1 MQSILLFFE
10 ERSMVSIQVTSE
22 QERNNFIEEK
32 KVAWV
37 LWWWWWGLQIKKNLW
52 LNSKHFISLHDCQIQ
67 VAKCAPYASNSV
79 AMVTEMVTACSAACL
94 KFQKLDVNEIWQLT
108 GCLFNCWYCVAKEW
122 NFYSIKDSKR
132 MSGCTLILCWCHSN

>member
-1 MQSILLFFE
+1 M
-10 ERSMVSIQVTSE
+10 
-22 QERNNFIEEK
+22 
-32 KVAWV
+32 
-37 LWWWWWGLQIKKNLW
+37 
-52 LNSKHFISLHDCQIQ
+52 SLHDCQIQ

-122 NFYSIKDSKR
+122 NLKYQRLKKDVRMYSNIMLVSF
-132 MSGCTLILCWCHSN
+132 

>member
-10 ERSMVSIQVTSE
+10 ERSMVSRWHLNKKETQFYRRKEGSMSTMMMMMMRTSD
-22 QERNNFIEEK
+22 
-32 KVAWV
+32 
-37 LWWWWWGLQIKKNLW
+37 KKNLW
-52 LNSKHFISLHDCQIQ
+52 LNYKHFISLHDCQIQ

-108 GCLFNCWYCVAKEW
+108 GCLFNCWYCIAKEW

-132 MSGCTLILCWCHSN
+132 MSGCTLIMLVPL